1 MRRTFKS
8 SCPIRAIGSFL
19 IHTDHGVAT
28 PRPALSTRNPYLVTH
43 PSLVPT
49 LRSVDIIQPPGQ
61 EPLTIPDDAFEL
73 IDHWQVDTTK
83 GRHWTHVVLR
93 SAQTEPFTDWVNQN
107 AGENVRIVW
116 NAVEATQP
124 RLDIDEEN
132 GKETDDEP
140 EAGRIGNGPT
150 SRIDREELYQYAVE
164 AVGVTTAFLTMVV
177 LSTVVAAGG
186 MLRDS
191 VAVVIGAMVIAPLIG
206 PNIALALGTTL
217 GDTSLLRR
225 AVTINLAG
233 VGLALVMSV
242 VLGMVI
248 EIDPSIAEL
257 AARTNVGMADVA
269 LALAAGA
276 AGALAVTRGAPTAL
290 VGVMVAVA
298 LLPPL
303 VATGLFLGAGYIGM
317 AGSAGLLTLTNVV
330 CVNLAGVSTFLL
342 QGVRPRH
349 WRDVAKAKAST
360 RVAISLWILAL
371 LVLAATIWLAR

>member
-1 MRRTFKS
+1 M
-8 SCPIRAIGSFL
+8 
-19 IHTDHGVAT
+19 
-28 PRPALSTRNPYLVTH
+28 
-43 PSLVPT
+43 PT

-61 EPLTIPDDAFEL
+61 EPLAIPDDAFEL
-73 IDHWQVDTTK
+73 IDHWQVDTTQ

-93 SAQTEPFTDWVNQN
+93 SAQTESFTDWVNQN

-116 NAVEATQP
+116 HAVEATQP

-132 GKETDDEP
+132 DDEP

-150 SRIDREELYQYAVE
+150 SRIDREELYQYAAE

-225 AVTINLAG
+225 ALTVNVAG
-233 VGLALVMSV
+233 VGLALGMSF

-303 VATGLFLGAGYIGM
+303 VATGLFLGAGYTDM
-317 AGSAGLLTLTNVV
+317 AGRAGLLTLTNVV

-349 WRDVAKAKAST
+349 WRDVEKAKAST